1 MVTIVS
7 QFAADMRLRPVADLM
22 KGVTTLCADRAL
34 HKVSCT
40 LLIWGKVILPLSG
53 VRLFKKERIVKF
65 QKQLHFFVFLL
76 NGSRPD
82 RDEKEIFWMRGGKDQ
97 QKKFRE
103 L

>member
-22 KGVTTLCADRAL
+22 NGVSTLSADRAL

-40 LLIWGKVILPLSG
+40 LLIWGKVMLPLSG

-65 QKQLHFFVFLL
+65 QKQLHFFCFPFEWLTSRSRRERDFL
-76 NGSRPD
+76 N
-82 RDEKEIFWMRGGKDQ
+82 EGGKEQ